1 MTVDLVR
8 LGWPNTAAIF
18 ALAIMPLI
26 SLAIPADLQQAT
38 LAVEGIES
46 SAQSAMLAIPPP
58 GAEQ

>member
-46 SAQSAMLAIPPP
+46 STQSAMLAIPPP